1 MHHDPVITTVVT
13 IVALLLVAAAAAIG
27 LKRVHLPFTVGLVIV
42 GLALGAIADRV
53 EPLAFLNSVTLSP
66 EIILFVF
73 LPTLI
78 FESAFNLDSR
88 LLSRNLAPVLALAA
102 PGLVLSTVL
111 IGGLVAAVTPLSL
124 GPALLF
130 GALISATDPV
140 AVVALF
146 KELGAPKRLAILVE
160 GESLFNDATAIVL
173 FRVILGVVAGGAISA
188 SVVGSGIA
196 NFAVVFLGGLI
207 VGAAIGYLMIR
218 SIALA
223 RDEPVVQVALS
234 TVVAY
239 AAFIA
244 ADEFL
249 RVSGVMATTGAGI
262 VVGALGST
270 RFTAQVREY
279 LHRFWEYA
287 AFVANSLIFLLV
299 GLSVS
304 LSTIAEYLGPIAITI
319 GIVLLVRAVAVFG
332 LIPIT
337 SRLPGAEAIGGRYQ
351 TVMFW
356 GGLRGAVALALA
368 LSLPASFA
376 QRDLIIALAIGV
388 VLFTLLSGGLSM
400 GPLIHFLGLDEPTL
414 AERVAKA
421 QAALAAK
428 REALRRLGEM
438 ATAGPFS
445 SSLLERAEEDYRR
458 GVESVESQLAAL
470 RNECTTDEIR
480 RVLWSEAVTVEQTA
494 YRDLFHHGAIS
505 EPVLRELELAVELAR
520 DGLKSGAT
528 PRGVPSVA
536 PLEVRASAGA
546 VRLLGR
552 IAPNNRLVQRQRL
565 RALAARYE
573 HNVAVFE
580 ASSRVVSEI
589 DHLGELTHA
598 HPEVTLECRHEF
610 EQRSHEAMER
620 IDSVA
625 EHFPEYVNAVQQQ
638 TTRRIA
644 LDGEADAVEHL
655 ASSGV
660 IPESVAREARQRV
673 EHDQRELTRQPVSAL
688 EPRPEEL
695 LARVPLFEGLDSTDF
710 QQIVR
715 LLAPRTVLAGERIIG
730 QGERGT
736 SLFLI
741 ARGVVAVLVAQ
752 NEAPQ
757 RVATL
762 HAGEFF
768 GEMALLT
775 AEPRA
780 ATVQAVSD
788 CQLYELTKRDVDSVC
803 EVCSGVKTALIAAY
817 EERRAT
823 ERRIGKR
830 PSHY

>member
-1 MHHDPVITTVVT
+1 M
-13 IVALLLVAAAAAIG
+13 
-27 LKRVHLPFTVGLVIV
+27 
-42 GLALGAIADRV
+42 
-53 EPLAFLNSVTLSP
+53 
-66 EIILFVF
+66 
-73 LPTLI
+73 
-78 FESAFNLDSR
+78 
-88 LLSRNLAPVLALAA
+88 
-102 PGLVLSTVL
+102 
-111 IGGLVAAVTPLSL
+111 
-124 GPALLF
+124 
-130 GALISATDPV
+130 
-140 AVVALF
+140 
-146 KELGAPKRLAILVE
+146 
-160 GESLFNDATAIVL
+160 L
-173 FRVILGVVAGGAISA
+173 FRVILGVVAGGAITA
-188 SVVGSGIA
+188 SVVGGGIV
-196 NFAVVFLGGLI
+196 NFALVFLGGLI
-207 VGAAIGYLMIR
+207 VGAVIGYLMIR
-218 SIALA
+218 SIGLA

-244 ADEFL
+244 ADEYL

-270 RFTAQVREY
+270 RFTPQVREY

-299 GLSVS
+299 GLSVP
-304 LSTIAEYLGPIAITI
+304 LSTIAAYLGPIAITI
-319 GIVLLVRAVAVFG
+319 AVVLLVRAAIVFG

-337 SRLPGAEAIGGRYQ
+337 SHLPGAEAIGGRYQ

-368 LSLPASFA
+368 LSLPAEFA
-376 QRDLIIALAIGV
+376 QRDLIITLAIGV
-388 VLFTLLSGGLSM
+388 VLFTLLTGGLSM
-400 GPLIHFLGLDEPTL
+400 GPLIHLLGLDEPTL
-414 AERVAKA
+414 AERLAKA

-428 REALRRLGEM
+428 REALRRLGEV

-445 SSLLERAEEDYRR
+445 SSLLERAEEDYRAE
-458 GVESVESQLAAL
+458 VETVETQLKAL
-470 RNECTTDEIR
+470 RNECAADEIR
-480 RVLWSEAVTVEQTA
+480 RVLWSEALTVEQNA
-494 YRDLFHHGAIS
+494 YRDLFNHGTIS

-520 DGLKSGAT
+520 DGLKHGST

-536 PLEVRASAGA
+536 PLEVRATAGA
-546 VRLLGR
+546 VRLLAR
-552 IAPNNRLVQRQRL
+552 LAPNNHVVQRQRL
-565 RALAARYE
+565 RALAASYE
-573 HNVAVFE
+573 HNIAVLE
-580 ASSRVVSEI
+580 ASNRVAAEI
-589 DHLGELTHA
+589 DRLGELTHA
-598 HPEVTLECRHEF
+598 HPEVTQECRQEF
-610 EQRSHEAMER
+610 QRRSQEAMER

-625 EHFPEYVNAVQQQ
+625 EHFPEYANAVQQQ

-644 LDGEADAVEHL
+644 LDGEADAVEEL

-673 EHDQRELTRQPVSAL
+673 ERNQRKLARQPVAAL
-688 EPRPEEL
+688 EPHPEEL
-695 LARVPLFEGLDSTDF
+695 LARVRLFEGLDPADF
-710 QQIVR
+710 QQIVK
-715 LLAPRTVLAGERIIG
+715 LLAPRTVLSGERIIR

-752 NEAPQ
+752 SGGPQ

-803 EVCSGVKTALIAAY
+803 QVCSGVKAALVAAF